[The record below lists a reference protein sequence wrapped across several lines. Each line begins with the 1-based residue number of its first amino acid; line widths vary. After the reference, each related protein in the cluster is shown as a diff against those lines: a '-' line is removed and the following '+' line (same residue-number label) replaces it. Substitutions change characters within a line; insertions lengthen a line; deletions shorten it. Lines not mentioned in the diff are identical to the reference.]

1 MGIIIDA
8 SILVKIITKEPGWEK
23 LEKLLREGETLD
35 LALIE
40 TSIWRKSSLLGI
52 MKHEDSIVALKAV
65 KDILPQLLIIHKST
79 NFLQRAMEVS
89 INEKIPI
96 YDSLYIALAEDRK
109 EKLVT
114 ADKKQYEVALKYVKA
129 ELY

>member
-1 MGIIIDA
+1 
-8 SILVKIITKEPGWEK
+8 
-23 LEKLLREGETLD
+23 
-35 LALIE
+35 
-40 TSIWRKSSLLGI
+40 